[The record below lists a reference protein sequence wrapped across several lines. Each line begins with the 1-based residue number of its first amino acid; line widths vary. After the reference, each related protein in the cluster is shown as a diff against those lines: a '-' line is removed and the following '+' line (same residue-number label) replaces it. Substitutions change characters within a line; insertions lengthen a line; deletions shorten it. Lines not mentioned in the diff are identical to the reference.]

1 MRQMKIFILMNIID
15 FCEIFFVRQNYIL
28 KIFTFFFY
36 VFFMLRKINRNNLFK
51 EYILVT
57 LYFILF
63 LDPKLEFYELL
74 FIESKLQFPN
84 M

>member
-1 MRQMKIFILMNIID
+1 
-15 FCEIFFVRQNYIL
+15 
-28 KIFTFFFY
+28 
-36 VFFMLRKINRNNLFK
+36 MLRKINRNNLFK

-63 LDPKLEFYELL
+63 LDPKLEFYEL

>member
-1 MRQMKIFILMNIID
+1 
-15 FCEIFFVRQNYIL
+15 
-28 KIFTFFFY
+28 
-36 VFFMLRKINRNNLFK
+36 MLRKINRNNLFK